1 MGNLKTKL
9 NNWFNKLNEQW
20 RALPLKKQHR
30 YTLLLFAGYVLLS
43 VVIIGKVCYDVG
55 KSNNRMT
62 IEHIENP
69 VIQKKKLPVSP
80 QDSISTILKHKMY
93 ER

>member
-1 MGNLKTKL
+1 MKKLRTKISK
-9 NNWFNKLNEQW
+9 WFDRLDDRW
-20 RALPLKKQHR
+20 RELPIKKQHR

-43 VVIIGKVCYDVG
+43 IIVIAKVCYDVG
-55 KSNNRMT
+55 ASDSKLK

-69 VIQKKKLPVSP
+69 LIKQNKSPVSP
-80 QDSISTILKHKMY
+80 QDSISKNLKNKMY